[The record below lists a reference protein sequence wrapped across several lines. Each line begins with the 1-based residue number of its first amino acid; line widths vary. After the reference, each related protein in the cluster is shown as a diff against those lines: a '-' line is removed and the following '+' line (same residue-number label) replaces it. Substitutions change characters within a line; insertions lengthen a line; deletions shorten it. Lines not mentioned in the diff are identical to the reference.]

1 MFLWF
6 YYYKHTTALPHP
18 GNPGPCMLYLPSLLY
33 LDRAIHKCPSLM
45 SARETFD
52 RAVQLIAYNDT
63 ISPAVKE
70 LYKNCARTPHD
81 AGLLDSC
88 FGSSTN
94 FCSLFQSTWHRQEI
108 PCLGEVLS
116 GSDCQAVT
124 PRSLHVVGLQPR
136 LGGPKN
142 SKYISPS
149 SPNLPKAQISL
160 WCSPC
165 TVKCDIWFQKRSVS
179 LANGEKLARSCRSA
193 FFLRFFALVLHPL

>member
-6 YYYKHTTALPHP
+6 YYYKYTTALLHP
-18 GNPGPCMLYLPSLLY
+18 GNPGLCMLYLPSLLY
-33 LDRAIHKCPSLM
+33 LNQAIHKYPSLM

-70 LYKNCARTPHD
+70 LYKNRARTPHD

-88 FGSSTN
+88 
-94 FCSLFQSTWHRQEI
+94 
-108 PCLGEVLS
+108 LGAPQTSAPFSRALGIGRKFRVWEMSFS

-142 SKYISPS
+142 SKYISPL
-149 SPNLPKAQISL
+149 LPQPAQGSDLIMVQPTYSE
-160 WCSPC
+160 
-165 TVKCDIWFQKRSVS
+165 V
-179 LANGEKLARSCRSA
+179 
-193 FFLRFFALVLHPL
+193 